1 MPEPKFSIRK
11 WGQAWVL
18 KTPGGVAYPFL
29 RFEGAVGW
37 FNWYL
42 GSWLHTM
49 GHSEVTVD
57 PPERKIADEG

>member
-1 MPEPKFSIRK
+1 MPEGKYKIFKHRE
-11 WGQAWVL
+11 GWVL
-18 KTPGGVAYPFL
+18 RTPEGFSYWYFTWA
-29 RFEGAVGW
+29 GAVHW

-42 GSWLHTM
+42 GSW